1 MLRPALAVSF
11 LSLAI
16 AAAATTLNA
25 ITPDGGRYY
34 GPLVG
39 GKLHGKGRLE
49 WENGSFYE
57 GGFANGLMSGH
68 GHYHFTNGT
77 EYDGDMREGLF
88 WGKGEFRYANG
99 RVYRG
104 DLVRSELQ
112 GKGRLETPEGD
123 VYEGEFS
130 KDSFT
135 GKGTYA
141 RKDGARYEGSF
152 RNYVFDGPGRLSDTQ
167 GNVWEGSF
175 VSGQLEGRGKS
186 TTDMGDYEG
195 EFKGWTF
202 NGKGVLKLQNGDVYE
217 GGFANGLYEGEGTL
231 TYAKPKPDGRKK
243 DTGVWRYGSL
253 ANDAERAKIRADVE
267 TALYS
272 QRELLDRALAS
283 LKVRE
288 AGRINLYLLA
298 VAGDGEQEVFHREVE
313 YVAKEFAER
322 FGTAGRTVALVNSR
336 NTVATAPMATVTS
349 LRAALKAIAAR
360 MDVNED
366 ILFLF
371 MTSHGS
377 HDHEFYLNENGM
389 QLPGLRAPV
398 LAQLLKES
406 AIQWKVVVLSACY
419 SGGFIEPLQDGRTLV
434 IAAARKDRRSFGC
447 ADENDFTY
455 FGRAYFKESLPKAA
469 SFQDAFR
476 KAAALVREWELK
488 DASQPAQSGGK
499 AAKPSDANQ
508 SFPQI
513 SSTGA
518 IDAHLKRWWAQSS
531 R

>member
-1 MLRPALAVSF
+1 MRRPALAVF
-11 LSLAI
+11 LLSLAI
-16 AAAATTLNA
+16 AACAASPDA

-68 GHYHFTNGT
+68 GEYHFS
-77 EYDGDMREGLF
+77 
-88 WGKGEFRYANG
+88 NG

-104 DLVRSELQ
+104 DLVRGQLQ
-112 GKGRLETPEGD
+112 GKGHLETPEG
-123 VYEGEFS
+123 VYEGDFS
-130 KDSFT
+130 KDTFT
-135 GKGTYA
+135 GKGTFT
-141 RKDGARYEGSF
+141 RKDGARYEGGF
-152 RNYVFDGPGRLSDTQ
+152 RDYVFHGQGRLSDKQ
-167 GNVWEGSF
+167 GNVWEGTF
-175 VSGQLEGRGKS
+175 VNGQLEGKGKS
-186 TTDMGDYEG
+186 STYMGEYEG
-195 EFKGWTF
+195 EFQQWSF
-202 NGKGVLKLQNGDVYE
+202 NGKGVLKRRNGDVYE
-217 GGFANGLYEGEGTL
+217 GGFANGMYEGEGTL
-231 TYAKPKPDGRKK
+231 TYAKPQPDGRKK

-253 ANDAERAKIRADVE
+253 PNDPERAKIRTDVE

-272 QRELLDRALAS
+272 QRELLDKALAS
-283 LKVRE
+283 LKARE

-298 VAGDGEQEVFHREVE
+298 VAGDGSQEVFHREVE
-313 YVAKEFAER
+313 YVEKEFAAR

-349 LRAALKAIAAR
+349 VRKALKAIAAR

-389 QLPGLRAPV
+389 QLQGLRAPV

-406 AIQWKVVVLSACY
+406 GILWKVVVVSACY
-419 SGGFIEPLQDGRTLV
+419 SGGFIDPLQDGRTLV
-434 IAAARKDRRSFGC
+434 ITAARKDRTSFGC

-455 FGRAYFKESLPKAA
+455 FGRAYFKESLPKAS
-469 SFQDAFR
+469 SFQDAFHH
-476 KAAALVREWELK
+476 AEALVREWELK
-488 DASQPAQSGGK
+488 DSSQPAQTGGK
-499 AAKPSDANQ
+499 SAKPSDENQ

-518 IDAHLKRWWAQSS
+518 IDAHLKRWWAQFS